1 MTEGTNAD
9 QKPENNSA
17 SENKLKYYTKL
28 GYRWR
33 KFLITHLILVA
44 IGAVIIALI
53 IPKTFTSSATI
64 LPESSQNIANMI
76 LPQKMTEGLGGA
88 IGALTGSAA
97 NETNTIMS
105 ILKSR
110 DLAVRTIDEFGLM
123 EKFEAESIEDAIL
136 EFREMVFVTIDDE
149 LMIRV
154 SVHAKSKFFNF
165 AEDVE
170 NTRLFAHEMAQFIVS
185 ELDRR
190 FTNLNVE
197 KATFE
202 RVLVEERF
210 NQNREDLRRA
220 ENEFKEFSERNSMIS
235 LPDQVQAAVETA
247 AVLETQIITSQI
259 ELAAMAQTMSSNRPE
274 YRQKQITIE
283 EAERRLNDLKIFGS
297 SEDSLKVLPSFKAAP
312 ELAMEFVQLQREVQ
326 IQNLLYE
333 FLVQQYE
340 HLKLQEARQAPSL
353 QFIDRP
359 AIPTKRTSPVRSLLT
374 IVLFL
379 IGSIAGIAYVMGYE
393 LYTSKY
399 KEMLRETLREAK
411 SA

>member
-1 MTEGTNAD
+1 MTEETNEH
-9 QKPENNSA
+9 QEPEKNSS
-17 SENKLKYYTKL
+17 SESILKHYIKL
-28 GYRWR
+28 GYRW
-33 KFLITHLILVA
+33 KMFLILHFTVVA

-64 LPESSQNIANMI
+64 LPESSQNLANMV

-88 IGALTGSAA
+88 LGALTGSAA

-110 DLAVRTIDEFGLM
+110 DLAVRAIEEFELM
-123 EKFEAESIEDAIL
+123 EKFEAESIEDAISG
-136 EFREMVFVTIDDE
+136 FREMVFVTIDDE
-149 LMIRV
+149 LMVRV
-154 SVHAKSKFFNF
+154 SVHAKTNFFNV
-165 AEDVE
+165 ADDVE
-170 NTRLFAHEMAQFIVS
+170 STRLFAHEVAQFIVS

-197 KATFE
+197 KATSE

-210 NQNREDLRRA
+210 NQNRDDLLKA
-220 ENEFKEFSERNSMIS
+220 ENALKEFSQQNSLIS
-235 LPDQVQAAVETA
+235 LPDQVRAAVETA

-259 ELAAMAQTMSSNRPE
+259 ELASMAQTLNPNRPE
-274 YRQKQITIE
+274 YRQKQILIE
-283 EAERRLNDLKIFGS
+283 ESKQRLEDLKLFGS
-297 SEDSLKVLPSFKAAP
+297 SEDSLKVMPSFRVAP
-312 ELAMEFVQLQREVQ
+312 ELAMEFVQLQRDVQ
-326 IQNLLYE
+326 IQTLLYE

-340 HLKLQEARQAPSL
+340 QLKLQEARQAPSL

-359 AIPTKRTSPVRSLLT
+359 AIPTKRTAPTRSILA

-379 IGSIAGIAYVMGYE
+379 IGSIAGIAYVIGYE
-393 LYTSKY
+393 LYTTKY
-399 KEMLRETLREAK
+399 KSMLSDTLREAK